1 MTDFTFQIGD
11 TVKIRGG
18 YVNHTV
24 VDRFWLRGGP
34 WYRVRSALHGV
45 IPVEVA
51 EDQIYGVE
59 VIQ

>member
-1 MTDFTFQIGD
+1 MQSTELNPELPTVGGFGD
-11 TVKIRGG
+11 TERAMLES
-18 YVNHTV
+18 
-24 VDRFWLRGGP
+24 WLDAECP

-45 IPVEVA
+45 MPVEVA

>member
-1 MTDFTFQIGD
+1 MPDFTYQIGD

-18 YVNHTV
+18 YVNHEV

-34 WYRVRSALHGV
+34 WYRVRSTLHGV

-51 EDQIYGVE
+51 EDQLLAVQGD
-59 VIQ
+59 